1 MTPAQETAAV
11 VALLTNPGRPGHR
24 YADAIE
30 ERGSAIALLEEEH
43 GLLAH
48 DALDD
53 TGAQIAIWQRLG
65 IRMLSVLDDDYPEN
79 LRTVYDRPPLVFV
92 GGSLE
97 PQDARSVAV
106 VGTRRPSR
114 EGLARARLIA
124 GHLSSTGFTVI
135 SGLAAGID
143 TEAHTASLRAGGR
156 TVAVI
161 GTGLRRCYPPQ
172 NSALQRRLA
181 QGGDGAVVSQ
191 FWPDS
196 APTATS
202 FLTRN
207 ATMSGLAMGT
217 VVVEASHTSGARA
230 QARLALEHGRPVF
243 LPEALLAEAWAREF
257 ADRPGAHVVQDPAE
271 ITAAI
276 ERLNSPGALVP

>member
-1 MTPAQETAAV
+1 MTPPQERAAV
-11 VALLTNPGRPGHR
+11 LALLTNPRRPGHI
-24 YADAIE
+24 YAEAIE

-48 DALDD
+48 DALDAA
-53 TGAQIAIWQRLG
+53 GAQIATWQQSG
-65 IRMLSVLDDDYPEN
+65 IRMLTVLDHDYPEN
-79 LRTVYDRPPLVFV
+79 LRSVYDRVALVFV
-92 GGSLE
+92 SGSLE
-97 PQDARSVAV
+97 PWDARSVAV

-114 EGLARARLIA
+114 EGLARARRIA
-124 GHLSSTGFTVI
+124 GHLASAGFTVV

-161 GTGLRRCYPPQ
+161 GTGLRRCYPPE
-172 NSALQRRLA
+172 NRALQRRLS
-181 QGGDGAVVSQ
+181 QGHDGAVVSQ

-202 FLTRN
+202 FLKRN
-207 ATMSGLAMGT
+207 ATMSGLALGT
-217 VVVEASHTSGARA
+217 VVVEASHASGARA

-243 LPEALLAEAWAREF
+243 LPEELLAEAWAREF
-257 ADRPGAHVVQDPAE
+257 ADRPGTHVVQDPAE

-276 ERLNSPGALVP
+276 ERLNSLGALVP

>member
-1 MTPAQETAAV
+1 MTLTLERAALVTLLRTATQPWHA
-11 VALLTNPGRPGHR
+11 
-24 YADAIE
+24 YADAVE
-30 ERGSAIALLEEEH
+30 LRASALAVLEEER

-48 DALDD
+48 DGLDEASD
-53 TGAQIAIWQRLG
+53 QLADWERSG
-65 IRMLSVLDDDYPEN
+65 IRVLTVLDSDYPEN
-79 LRTVYDRPPLVFV
+79 LRAVYDRPPLIFV
-92 GGSLE
+92 AGSLRQ
-97 PQDARSVAV
+97 PDARSVAV
-106 VGTRRPSR
+106 VGTRAATP
-114 EGLARARLIA
+114 EGLARARQITEHVVSH
-124 GHLSSTGFTVI
+124 GYTVI

-143 TEAHTASLRAGGR
+143 TQAHTTALRSGGR

-161 GTGLRRCYPPQ
+161 GTGLRRCYPHQ
-172 NSALQRRLA
+172 NRALQRRIA
-181 QGGDGAVVSQ
+181 QSRRGAVVSQ

-196 APTATS
+196 PPTATS
-202 FLTRN
+202 FLKRN

-243 LPEALLAEAWAREF
+243 LPEPLLEQAWAREF
-257 ADRPGAHVVQDPAE
+257 ADRPGAHVVHDPAE